1 LLPIREVRH
10 LVRDSAEFTVDAAL
24 VVVDFLLRRQMS
36 GAASAELLAL
46 AETMH
51 EPPASQA

>member
-1 LLPIREVRH
+1 
-10 LVRDSAEFTVDAAL
+10 
-24 VVVDFLLRRQMS
+24 MS